1 MIPDDEENPD
11 KIYYEPFTPV
21 RQRRKRRQKTGA
33 TMPKKPAK
41 KAAKVRKI
49 MLPPD
54 EVVRVI
60 APPGVAP
67 VVMPV
72 ARNVIE
78 IVPAKKK
85 TWWQSVFG

>member
-1 MIPDDEENPD
+1 
-11 KIYYEPFTPV
+11 
-21 RQRRKRRQKTGA
+21 
-33 TMPKKPAK
+33 
-41 KAAKVRKI
+41 

-60 APPGVAP
+60 APPGTAP
-67 VVMPV
+67 VVVPV

-85 TWWQSVFG
+85 TWWQSLFG

>member
-1 MIPDDEENPD
+1 
-11 KIYYEPFTPV
+11 
-21 RQRRKRRQKTGA
+21 
-33 TMPKKPAK
+33 MPKKPVKAPK
-41 KAAKVRKI
+41 KAEPKVRKI

-60 APPGVAP
+60 APPGAAP
-67 VVMPV
+67 VVVPV

-85 TWWQSVFG
+85 SWWQSLFG

>member
-1 MIPDDEENPD
+1 MS
-11 KIYYEPFTPV
+11 
-21 RQRRKRRQKTGA
+21 
-33 TMPKKPAK
+33 KKPAK
-41 KAAKVRKI
+41 KKTSTPKVRKI
-49 MLPPD
+49 ILPAD
-54 EVVRVI
+54 EIVRVI

-67 VVMPV
+67 VVVPV

>member
-1 MIPDDEENPD
+1 
-11 KIYYEPFTPV
+11 
-21 RQRRKRRQKTGA
+21 
-33 TMPKKPAK
+33 MPKKQAK
-41 KAAKVRKI
+41 KKSSIQKVRKI
-49 MLPPD
+49 ILPAD
-54 EVVRVI
+54 EIVRVI

-67 VVMPV
+67 VVVPV